1 MPYLLPNQQCQST
14 GVNYSL
20 KKKLKTN
27 MTADKSADL
36 FADPISDFLN
46 LFIKLED
53 VFGLFQTL
61 ATVTTVL
68 VSRGRIT
75 AVPL

>member
-1 MPYLLPNQQCQST
+1 
-14 GVNYSL
+14 
-20 KKKLKTN
+20 
-27 MTADKSADL
+27 MTADKTADL